1 MFHYFIETLNSKLQ
15 KVKCIFSSTNR
26 KGFFFFQLP
35 RDWASEP
42 RTVFRYMDVNTPVV
56 I

>member
-26 KGFFFFQLP
+26 KGFFFFFNY
-35 RDWASEP
+35 SEIGP
-42 RTVFRYMDVNTPVV
+42 ANRAQFSGIWML
-56 I
+56 IHLS